1 MVSVSQLIFMAD
13 HISLA
18 DPYCFRLLTS
28 IASKTI
34 TAVPSS
40 SVVTVIMILTS
51 CDIPADAVA
60 LLLAIEWFLKSADIH
75 GGSYFTGRPILFQ
88 VVDKYCFHGYPG
100 SA

>member
-13 HISLA
+13 PISLA

-34 TAVPSS
+34 PPVPSA

-60 LLLAIEWFLKSADIH
+60 LLLAIEWFL
-75 GGSYFTGRPILFQ
+75 
-88 VVDKYCFHGYPG
+88 
-100 SA
+100 